1 MGLDWGNVPG
11 WIAALTAVIAAT
23 VGLRQFRLATRA
35 QIDQVQ
41 VARAKLLLEIDANYE
56 SADIYRSRKA
66 IRSLRNRSEA
76 IVQKSNSKD
85 KSLEGVK
92 KDVCVEFSHQMGELW
107 KLVKDLDDPDVEK
120 QDSAARLASDRYAE
134 LMSLPYWIET
144 VGMLCNRNLL
154 PTDDVLDL
162 YDQVIITTMSS
173 FAIHI
178 ERRRQ
183 EGPFVNPRFLANAS
197 WMLEQALVYKS
208 NRDSPP
214 ASRPGKSPTR
224 WN

>member
-1 MGLDWGNVPG
+1 MSLDWGNVPG
-11 WIAALTAVIAAT
+11 WIAAVTAALAT
-23 VGLRQFRLATRA
+23 TLGLRQFRLATRA

-56 SADIYRSRKA
+56 GADIYRSRKA
-66 IRSLRNRSEA
+66 IRSLRNRSET
-76 IVQKSNSKD
+76 IVQNSDSKD
-85 KSLEGVK
+85 KSPEGIK
-92 KDVCVEFSHQMGELW
+92 RDVCVEFSHQMDKLW
-107 KLVKDLDDPDVEK
+107 KSVKDLEDPDVEK
-120 QDSAARLASDRYAE
+120 SESVARVASDRYAE

-154 PTDDVLDL
+154 PTEDVLDL
-162 YDQVIITTMSS
+162 YDQVVITTMSS
-173 FAIHI
+173 CANHI

-183 EGPFVNPRFLANAS
+183 EGPFVNPRFLANGS
-197 WMLEQALVYKS
+197 WLLEQALLYKS